1 MFLQVLTILIFL
13 VSFGLLVSAA
23 YFFVQVPLAKQK
35 LRVRLEAVQV
45 PTLQGNADL
54 DTELLRHE
62 LLSDNP
68 FLNRVLASAP
78 IIPGLQLFLQ
88 QAAVEMQVSVFL
100 LIVISLVLSSWIV
113 AILANLAFLVG
124 VGLSIVAASLPF
136 IVLAFKR
143 KRRFRRF
150 EELFPDAIDLLAR
163 AVRAGHAFTTAFSL
177 IGEEMPE
184 PLAQEFKL
192 TYRQQNLGLPLRD
205 ALLNMSMRMPL
216 PDVRIFISALQIQR
230 ESGGNLGEILDNLAS
245 VIRERFAIY
254 REVEIVTAEGRYT
267 MYVLTAMPFIGG
279 LVMYMVNPVYMTP
292 LFVDPFGHLM
302 LEVGLIM
309 IAFGY
314 TIIRRMVNIK
324 I

>member
-1 MFLQVLTILIFL
+1 
-13 VSFGLLVSAA
+13 
-23 YFFVQVPLAKQK
+23 
-35 LRVRLEAVQV
+35 
-45 PTLQGNADL
+45 
-54 DTELLRHE
+54 
-62 LLSDNP
+62 
-68 FLNRVLASAP
+68 
-78 IIPGLQLFLQ
+78 
-88 QAAVEMQVSVFL
+88 
-100 LIVISLVLSSWIV
+100 
-113 AILANLAFLVG
+113 
-124 VGLSIVAASLPF
+124 
-136 IVLAFKR
+136 
-143 KRRFRRF
+143 
-150 EELFPDAIDLLAR
+150 
-163 AVRAGHAFTTAFSL
+163 
-177 IGEEMPE
+177 
-184 PLAQEFKL
+184 
-192 TYRQQNLGLPLRD
+192 
-205 ALLNMSMRMPL
+205 MPL